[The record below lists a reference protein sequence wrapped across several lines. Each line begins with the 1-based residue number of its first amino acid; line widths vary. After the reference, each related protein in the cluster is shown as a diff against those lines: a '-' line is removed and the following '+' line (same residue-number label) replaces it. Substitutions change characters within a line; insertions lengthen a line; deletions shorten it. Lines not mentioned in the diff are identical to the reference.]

1 MVLVATN
8 VMVWNA
14 RQQQTRKHKHLLRK
28 PAIVLLNLA
37 LSQES
42 HWLLRLSYRL
52 LSLNLKNIAVAA
64 AIRLLFNWYTKTVL
78 YNRRMGLF
86 DDFADIAK
94 ELRGIKSDIAEE
106 FGGLKQDIVS
116 SVADIKTGASE
127 TVNDV
132 KQKAQS
138 AVNIGDILT
147 NKPPINSQPSN
158 DSSINQGNSPTNWTN
173 HKKLL
178 IKTTARIFSV
188 FSSWSRSITIMD
200 QLRDGSETYAIN
212 NDTNQLADS

>member
-1 MVLVATN
+1 
-8 VMVWNA
+8 
-14 RQQQTRKHKHLLRK
+14 
-28 PAIVLLNLA
+28 
-37 LSQES
+37 
-42 HWLLRLSYRL
+42 
-52 LSLNLKNIAVAA
+52 
-64 AIRLLFNWYTKTVL
+64 
-78 YNRRMGLF
+78 MGLF

-94 ELRGIKSDIAEE
+94 ELRGIKNDIAEE

-158 DSSINQGNSPTNWTN
+158 DSSINQGNSPTN
-173 HKKLL
+173 
-178 IKTTARIFSV
+178 
-188 FSSWSRSITIMD
+188 
-200 QLRDGSETYAIN
+200 
-212 NDTNQLADS
+212 